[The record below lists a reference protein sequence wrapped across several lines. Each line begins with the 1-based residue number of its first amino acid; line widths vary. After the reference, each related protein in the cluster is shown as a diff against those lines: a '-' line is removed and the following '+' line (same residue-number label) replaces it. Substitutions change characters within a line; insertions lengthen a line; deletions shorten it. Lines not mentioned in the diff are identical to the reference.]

1 VTGWCLSHVIAAR
14 AIKPSALS
22 LTSSAEEF
30 EGPPPAFP
38 AVNCHPQSTVPACT
52 AAPFLGL
59 GSRVLVAAMAS
70 SRAHEPFK
78 PRYSLPSDDKLVAE
92 HLSEHLSEHDTTAAT
107 TAPGHGRGAKLQPPP
122 LVGEMSAEQR
132 AEAEA
137 RLRRKIDTR
146 LLPTITLMYVMNYL
160 DRNNIAAVRLAGLQD
175 ELNLA
180 SWQYQ
185 VSADGNG
192 GLG

>member
-1 VTGWCLSHVIAAR
+1 MSSLRG
-14 AIKPSALS
+14 PSNPQLR

-38 AVNCHPQSTVPACT
+38 AANCHPQSTVPARI
-52 AAPFLGL
+52 AAPFLDL
-59 GSRVLVAAMAS
+59 ASRVLVAAMAS
-70 SRAHEPFK
+70 SHAHEPFK
-78 PRYSLPSDDKLVAE
+78 PCYRIPGDDKLVAE
-92 HLSEHLSEHDTTAAT
+92 HLSEHLSEHPSEHDTTAAT
-107 TAPGHGRGAKLQPPP
+107 TAPGHGCGAKLQPPP
-122 LVGEMSAEQR
+122 LVREMSAEQR

-146 LLPTITLMYVMNYL
+146 LLPTITLMYIMNYL
-160 DRNNIAAVRLAGLQD
+160 DRNTIAAVRLAGLQD

-185 VSADGNG
+185 VSAGGNG
-192 GLG
+192 GSG

>member
-1 VTGWCLSHVIAAR
+1 
-14 AIKPSALS
+14 
-22 LTSSAEEF
+22 
-30 EGPPPAFP
+30 
-38 AVNCHPQSTVPACT
+38 
-52 AAPFLGL
+52 
-59 GSRVLVAAMAS
+59 MAS
-70 SRAHEPFK
+70 SHTYEPSG
-78 PRYSLPSDDKLVAE
+78 PHYSLPGDDKLIAE
-92 HLSEHLSEHDTTAAT
+92 HLSEHLSEQLSEHGITVAT
-107 TAPGHGRGAKLQPPP
+107 TALGHGRGAKLQPPP
-122 LVGEMSAEQR
+122 LVREMSAEQR

-146 LLPTITLMYVMNYL
+146 LLPMIVLMYTMNYL

-185 VSADGNG
+185 VSAGGNG

>member
-1 VTGWCLSHVIAAR
+1 
-14 AIKPSALS
+14 
-22 LTSSAEEF
+22 
-30 EGPPPAFP
+30 
-38 AVNCHPQSTVPACT
+38 
-52 AAPFLGL
+52 
-59 GSRVLVAAMAS
+59 MAS

-78 PRYSLPSDDKLVAE
+78 PRYSLPGDDKLVAE
-92 HLSEHLSEHDTTAAT
+92 HLSEHLSENLSEHDTTAAT

-137 RLRRKIDTR
+137 KLRRKIDTR

-185 VSADGNG
+185 VSAGGNG